1 MYAHRPPNKTNK
13 KVCFDELAETL
24 NKAANKYDNIFI
36 AGDLNIDTNNDLCDF
51 IDTFSLNNL
60 IKVETSYKSATGTIL
75 DIMLTNKMKF
85 FRQLVPLQQTLV
97 TAAK

>member
-1 MYAHRPPNKTNK
+1 M
-13 KVCFDELAETL
+13 D
-24 NKAANKYDNIFI
+24 I
-36 AGDLNIDTNNDLCDF
+36 
-51 IDTFSLNNL
+51 FSLNNL

-85 FRQLVPLQQTLV
+85 FRQLVLLQQTLV